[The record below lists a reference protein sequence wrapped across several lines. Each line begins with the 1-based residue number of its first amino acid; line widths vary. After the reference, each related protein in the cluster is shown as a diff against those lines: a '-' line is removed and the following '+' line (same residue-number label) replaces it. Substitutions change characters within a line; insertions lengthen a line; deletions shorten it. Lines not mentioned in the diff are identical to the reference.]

1 MVDIQVQPVTAE
13 IRGGKKIDRRTKIE
27 ETIGQKYNGLPIT
40 MGGHKKF
47 RDISQRSVATW
58 LRCGGICSND
68 DRLLLLTSQ

>member
-1 MVDIQVQPVTAE
+1 MCGSMVDIQVQPVTAE
-13 IRGGKKIDRRTKIE
+13 IRGGKKTRKKIE

-40 MGGHKKF
+40 MGGRKKF

-68 DRLLLLTSQ
+68 DDYYC